1 MEIGIIGTGRMGS
14 GMIRRLLKAGHRC
27 VAFDKNPKNLEGV
40 AKAGAQSVKD
50 LKEFTKELKEPRV
63 VWIMLPVEIVDQV
76 ISEITPFLSRG
87 DIIIDGGNSF
97 YQDDV
102 RRAYTL
108 AKSGIHY
115 MDIGTSG
122 GVYGEERGF
131 CLMCGGEKSAFQ
143 HLEPLLRDLAP
154 DQGYLYCGQVG
165 AGHFVKMVH
174 NGIEYGMM
182 ASIAEGLN
190 ILKGANIGKKNRL
203 SDAETAPVRDA
214 EFYQY
219 DFNIAEIAEV
229 WRRGSVVS
237 SWLLDLTAEAL
248 AKNPDLTN
256 FSGHV
261 SDSGE
266 GRWTIQAAID
276 EGIPVPT
283 LSAALFERFSSQGKS
298 MFGDQ
303 VLSAMRFG
311 FGGHVEK
318 RFEGRAHEQ

>member
-27 VAFDKNPKNLEGV
+27 VAYDKNPKNLEGV
-40 AKAGAQSVKD
+40 TKAGAQSVKD
-50 LKEFTKELKEPRV
+50 LKEFTKELKAPRV

-87 DIIIDGGNSF
+87 DIVIDGGNSF

-102 RRAYTL
+102 RRAHTL

-131 CLMCGGEKSAFQ
+131 CLMCGGEKSAFE